1 MTKYLNFYTPI
12 RWMVWLCALLLS
24 IGAILAG
31 INSIY
36 AGFNGR
42 KKEFGVLQAIGYSR
56 LKVVISILQENV
68 ILSIAG
74 LVIACFITLLLEGIS
89 LPYSIGVFELSYTY
103 IQLIKGI
110 LTVIFITLVGT
121 IIPTLLNF

>member
-1 MTKYLNFYTPI
+1 M
-12 RWMVWLCALLLS
+12 
-24 IGAILAG
+24 
-31 INSIY
+31 
-36 AGFNGR
+36 
-42 KKEFGVLQAIGYSR
+42 QAIGYSR

-110 LTVIFITLVGT
+110 LTVIFIALVGT
-121 IIPTLLNF
+121 IIPSTKFLNSQLSKILR